1 MTQETE
7 PFITSTQKVPFLEPL
22 QKIYMVYHVA
32 EL

>member
-1 MTQETE
+1 MTQKTE

-22 QKIYMVYHVA
+22 QNFYIVYHVA